1 MGLALYYAELWS
13 PARYYKEA
21 IRLNSISEI
30 RERIAIWTAWYTFI
44 KERNFTSFQSVYGC
58 LSVYR
63 HNVSPRFHN
72 HCLLQ
77 LSLPTFK
84 LPFRVHFTWHNSIW
98 RHWSLL
104 WQRKNTAFC
113 VRDSFRSITQ
123 EPNNQSIWFFHC
135 LTIAR
140 WYTDFW
146 SISILKKCG
155 MCQVFTQRVTY
166 ACNFC

>member
-44 KERNFTSFQSVYGC
+44 KECNFTSFQSVYGC

-63 HNVSPRFHN
+63 HNVSPHFH
-72 HCLLQ
+72 HCCLLQ

-84 LPFRVHFTWHNSIW
+84 LPFCVHFTWHNSIW

-104 WQRKNTAFC
+104 WQHKNTVFSQKVAFC
-113 VRDSFRSITQ
+113 VRDSL
-123 EPNNQSIWFFHC
+123 W
-135 LTIAR
+135 
-140 WYTDFW
+140 
-146 SISILKKCG
+146 
-155 MCQVFTQRVTY
+155 VFATTVGRVYLLPQWVVCICYHSGSWVFATTV
-166 ACNFC
+166 CRV

>member
-72 HCLLQ
+72 HCLCNCLCQ
-77 LSLPTFK
+77 LSSCLFVSILRDTIVYGDIEVYCDNVKHCVFSKSCILCPRFIS
-84 LPFRVHFTWHNSIW
+84 LHNSRTKQPIDLIF
-98 RHWSLL
+98 SLHASQL
-104 WQRKNTAFC
+104 H
-113 VRDSFRSITQ
+113 DDI
-123 EPNNQSIWFFHC
+123 
-135 LTIAR
+135 L
-140 WYTDFW
+140 
-146 SISILKKCG
+146 ISGLS
-155 MCQVFTQRVTY
+155 QFS
-166 ACNFC
+166 